1 MAAADTASIES
12 EPGSGMAVTLI
23 ASTYMCSPSTGA
35 HPEGASRLFRKPM
48 GVNELY
54 DSLPGNCS
62 FQVQLRIDQ
71 SALGGA
77 IINRGQ

>member
-1 MAAADTASIES
+1 LLS
-12 EPGSGMAVTLI
+12 AVCEKTQ
-23 ASTYMCSPSTGA
+23 A

-62 FQVQLRIDQ
+62 FQDYDYERDYEREQDWE
-71 SALGGA
+71 
-77 IINRGQ
+77 

>member
-1 MAAADTASIES
+1 MKRAAALLS
-12 EPGSGMAVTLI
+12 AVCEKTQ
-23 ASTYMCSPSTGA
+23 A

-62 FQVQLRIDQ
+62 FQVETGREDK
-71 SALGGA
+71 SGGT
-77 IINRGQ
+77 G

>member
-1 MAAADTASIES
+1 LLS
-12 EPGSGMAVTLI
+12 AVCEKTQ
-23 ASTYMCSPSTGA
+23 A

-62 FQVQLRIDQ
+62 FQVQLLY
-71 SALGGA
+71 LG
-77 IINRGQ
+77 